1 MNFGLAESS
10 VRQRK
15 LGQTEKD
22 TTSRDALL
30 IRMNPTL
37 KKRIFELAEE
47 KGISANALILTVL
60 NDWLDRYGTPRFQ
73 HFNIYEDHITIFDNK
88 IGGLVDV
95 YRRGKKLIC
104 RIDTSSQC
112 DHVKFCHT
120 LREVQALIEKDQLQK
135 P

>member
-10 VRQRK
+10 LRQRK

-95 YRRGKKLIC
+95 YKRGKKAYWFNGEK
-104 RIDTSSQC
+104 RVRTPEYD
-112 DHVKFCHT
+112 VKN
-120 LREVQALIEKDQLQK
+120 
-135 P
+135 

>member
-1 MNFGLAESS
+1 MS
-10 VRQRK
+10 
-15 LGQTEKD
+15 QTEKD
-22 TTSRDALL
+22 NTSRDALL
-30 IRMNPTL
+30 IRMNLTL

-73 HFNIYEDHITIFDNK
+73 HFKVYQDHITIYDNN

-95 YRRGKKLIC
+95 YKRGKKLIC
-104 RIDTSSQC
+104 RIDSSSQC
-112 DHVKFCHT
+112 DHVKFCYT
-120 LREVQALIEKDQLQK
+120 LKEVQALIEKGQIQK

>member
-1 MNFGLAESS
+1 MD
-10 VRQRK
+10 
-15 LGQTEKD
+15 QTEKD
-22 TTSRDALL
+22 AAARDALL
-30 IRMNPTL
+30 IRMTPTL

-60 NDWLDRYGTPRFQ
+60 NDWLDRYGTPRFK
-73 HFNIYEDHITIFDNK
+73 HFNIYQDHITIYDNN

-95 YRRGKKLIC
+95 YKRGKKLIC
-104 RIDTSSQC
+104 KLDNTSQC

-120 LREVQALIEKDQLQK
+120 LKEIQTLIEKGQLQK